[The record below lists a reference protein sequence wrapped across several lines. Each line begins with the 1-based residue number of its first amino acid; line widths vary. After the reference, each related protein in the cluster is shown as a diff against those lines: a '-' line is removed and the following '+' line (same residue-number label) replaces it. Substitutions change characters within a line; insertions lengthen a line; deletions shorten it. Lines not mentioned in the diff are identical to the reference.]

1 MNIGAGEAAEQVVR
15 IILSG
20 TEFALRLAASALK
33 NAAALLLA
41 MAHKRRKVY
50 GKTSIVR
57 LLRES
62 RDLHCL
68 QLTQEQFKEF
78 RKGSKPLGILYSAVQ
93 DRQRP
98 GNVDLILPACELG
111 RANILLEKIRVAPD
125 ARTDSARDMA
135 PPQQQKI
142 QESYEK
148 SHRERPSIEDR
159 LKGFQ
164 AKQQKQTTPSRTKAK
179 DKTTTKVR

>member
-15 IILSG
+15 IMLSG
-20 TEFALRLAASALK
+20 IEIALRLAASALK

-57 LLRES
+57 LLRDS

-68 QLTQEQFKEF
+68 QLSQEQFKEF
-78 RKGSKPLGILYSAVQ
+78 QRGSKPLGILYSAVQ

-98 GNVDLILPACELG
+98 GNVDLILPASEMG
-111 RANILLEKIRVAPD
+111 RAIILLERIRIAPD
-125 ARTDSARDMA
+125 ARIEVIRDKEPMQRKELHDARDNTQ
-135 PPQQQKI
+135 PKKPSV
-142 QESYEK
+142 E
-148 SHRERPSIEDR
+148 ER
-159 LKGFQ
+159 LQG
-164 AKQQKQTTPSRTKAK
+164 
-179 DKTTTKVR
+179 